1 MAIIKGNAVKN
12 ATAYELVEKADGE
25 YISKGTN
32 TECRFDTDEL
42 DLADGDHTFVVKA
55 KAEGFND
62 SPYSNEVVVSVA
74 AKAQYYIRFSESAA
88 DSFNSLGMT
97 AEMDGVATDIVGATA
112 YYCNTC
118 RISGYSRYGATVS
131 GDCSVESDGDG
142 STNPNLNDFSYAI
155 ITLNGNVIVSDIWEK

>member
-1 MAIIKGNAVKN
+1 MA
-12 ATAYELVEKADGE
+12 EKTYTLKA
-25 YISKGTN
+25 TN
-32 TECRFDTDEL
+32 TECRFDTADL

-74 AKAQYYIRFSESAA
+74 ATAQYYIRFSESAA

-97 AEMDGVATDIVGATA
+97 ATMDGVETDIVGATE

-118 RISGYSRYGATVS
+118 RISGDSQYGATVS
-131 GDCSVESDGDG
+131 GDCSVESNGDG
-142 STNPNLNDFSYAI
+142 TASPNLNDFSYAT